1 MEKLPIYELKIN
13 EDLTDNAEVSYI
25 SLVDAPAIKKNFEYF
40 SEQFLQPS
48 KGEHKDEF
56 LGRCIPFV
64 IKEGKD
70 SDQAVAICNSMW
82 EEHFAAEKI
91 SFDYDGVLS
100 TARGKDLA
108 KQEIE
113 KGKTVYII
121 SARQDTSGMEEVAK
135 ELSIPADRVYATGS
149 NKAKVEKIHELGISK
164 HYDNNPDVVAEL
176 GPIGASFWVV
186 GRFQIVNSE
195 QRIISG
201 PLILADMLIYRNNEQ
216 FGEHYVKFS
225 ADTIKAIAIKWAK
238 RKNMDK
244 VNLMHDQ
251 AQNVAGV
258 TMFESWITDKGRGI
272 LPMKGYEDV
281 ADGSWFGSFY
291 VENEEVWGSIKEG
304 TYKGFSVEG
313 LFDYDQPKS
322 PEEMALEKI
331 ANLLNC
337 TELD

>member
-25 SLVDAPAIKKNFEYF
+25 SLVDAPAIKRTFEYF
-40 SEQFLQPS
+40 KEQFISPS
-48 KGEHKDEF
+48 KGEQKDEF
-56 LGRCIPFV
+56 LNRCIPFV
-64 IKEGKD
+64 IKEGKE

-82 EEHFAAEKI
+82 EEHFVNKEPT
-91 SFDYDGVLS
+91 DMVLS
-100 TARGKDLA
+100 
-108 KQEIE
+108 
-113 KGKTVYII
+113 
-121 SARQDTSGMEEVAK
+121 S
-135 ELSIPADRVYATGS
+135 
-149 NKAKVEKIHELGISK
+149 
-164 HYDNNPDVVAEL
+164 
-176 GPIGASFWVV
+176 
-186 GRFQIVNSE
+186 FQIVNSE

-251 AQNVAGV
+251 AQVVAGV
-258 TMFESWITDKGRGI
+258 TMFESWITDSSRGI

-291 VENEEVWGSIKEG
+291 VENSDVWNSIKDG
-304 TYKGFSVEG
+304 SYKGFSVEG

-322 PEEMALEKI
+322 PEELALAKI

-337 TELD
+337 TELE